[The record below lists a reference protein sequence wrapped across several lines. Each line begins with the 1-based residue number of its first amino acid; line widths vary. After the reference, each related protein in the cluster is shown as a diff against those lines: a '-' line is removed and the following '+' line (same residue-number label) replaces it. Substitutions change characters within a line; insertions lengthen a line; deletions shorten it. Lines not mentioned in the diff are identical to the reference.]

1 MSEMTDIT
9 APTPAVGDGGPD
21 MVQLLTPE
29 GQRVANAAAADYA
42 QYVEDLTDEEMRG
55 LYLSLIHI

>member
-42 QYVEDLTDEEMRG
+42 HYVEDLTD
-55 LYLSLIHI
+55 

>member
-1 MSEMTDIT
+1 MTDIT

-29 GQRVANAAAADYA
+29 GQRVANAAAAEA
-42 QYVEDLTDEEMRG
+42 LTIPCSSARAC
-55 LYLSLIHI
+55 HP